1 MLASSTPARTNPE
14 LAVELVDGTTAYVRA
29 QMAQIRVEGPQ
40 FVMMS
45 GQSGP
50 IQVTL
55 VNGLRQSVT
64 VGVRV
69 STPGSAP
76 GSVRIADVDPVTL
89 GAGRRTSIR
98 LQARSTDIGVHAVN
112 LTPANVDG
120 VPLGTSTQ
128 LSVRT
133 SNVSTVIWVIM
144 AVAGGLLFLAIAI
157 RLLRRVRL
165 RRATHGPRL
174 IRERGA

>member
-1 MLASSTPARTNPE
+1 
-14 LAVELVDGTTAYVRA
+14 
-29 QMAQIRVEGPQ
+29 
-40 FVMMS
+40 
-45 GQSGP
+45 
-50 IQVTL
+50 
-55 VNGLRQSVT
+55 
-64 VGVRV
+64 
-69 STPGSAP
+69 
-76 GSVRIADVDPVTL
+76 
-89 GAGRRTSIR
+89 
-98 LQARSTDIGVHAVN
+98 VHAVN